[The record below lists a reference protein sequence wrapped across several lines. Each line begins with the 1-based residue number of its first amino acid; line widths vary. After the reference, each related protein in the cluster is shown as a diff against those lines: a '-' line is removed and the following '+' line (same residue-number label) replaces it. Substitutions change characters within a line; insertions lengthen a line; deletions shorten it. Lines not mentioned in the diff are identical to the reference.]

1 MLSQLNVRCKYCWPH
16 TSWGC
21 VWWRARS
28 ETRVLLT
35 GVQSTIICCAI
46 SYPPV
51 KLSLWEA
58 WLSLSLCLMQWGIP
72 HQLPTSVTGSV
83 SAYFPRSS
91 YSPSTQRCW
100 LPMTPEPRASLAAP
114 KLPNSMAPQSLQ
126 MVPSL
131 LVSAPRCSRRSGP
144 ESTQPWRVPKGLTLD
159 PKVEL
164 LISVDL
170 LFRPWWG
177 CSPQKL
183 GTQRPPLSSPG
194 ERAWDISVT

>member
-83 SAYFPRSS
+83 SAYFLGVLTLLALKGADYQWLQSQGHPLLLQSFLT
-91 YSPSTQRCW
+91 PW
-100 LPMTPEPRASLAAP
+100 LPSHCKWCHLCLLVLQDAP
-114 KLPNSMAPQSLQ
+114 GGLVPKA
-126 MVPSL
+126 PSL
-131 LVSAPRCSRRSGP
+131 EGY
-144 ESTQPWRVPKGLTLD
+144 
-159 PKVEL
+159 
-164 LISVDL
+164 
-170 LFRPWWG
+170 
-177 CSPQKL
+177 
-183 GTQRPPLSSPG
+183 QRDSH
-194 ERAWDISVT
+194 